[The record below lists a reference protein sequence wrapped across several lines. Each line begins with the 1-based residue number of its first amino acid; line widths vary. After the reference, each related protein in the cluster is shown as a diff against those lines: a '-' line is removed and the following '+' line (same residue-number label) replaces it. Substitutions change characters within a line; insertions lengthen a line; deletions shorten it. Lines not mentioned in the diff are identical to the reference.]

1 MDGAECTKTKS
12 FTMGGLKI
20 IDPEMNRI
28 LMKQMFD
35 IKPIIKEESRGK
47 SQQRHPQG
55 ESPTE
60 EVGQQEANSR
70 SQVLRDCVD
79 TKENDA
85 RLASQ
90 KRRDREARKNKKQA
104 GETADMIETSFQ
116 SVLAILLVRFKIGKD
131 NLDVNSK

>member
-28 LMKQMFD
+28 LMEQMYD
-35 IKPIIKEESRGK
+35 IKPIIKEDREKRQSRG
-47 SQQRHPQG
+47 
-55 ESPTE
+55 ESLTE
-60 EVGQQEANSR
+60 VRQQEDESR
-70 SQVLRDCVD
+70 SQVLRCGVD
-79 TKENDA
+79 TKETDA
-85 RLASQ
+85 RQASQ
-90 KRRDREARKNKKQA
+90 KRRDRESRKNKKQA

-131 NLDVNSK
+131 NLDVNSR

>member
-35 IKPIIKEESRGK
+35 IKPIIKEERENKSRG
-47 SQQRHPQG
+47 QQRHPQG
-55 ESPTE
+55 ESQIG
-60 EVGQQEANSR
+60 VGQER
-70 SQVLRDCVD
+70 EGVD
-79 TKENDA
+79 TKETDA
-85 RLASQ
+85 RQASQ
-90 KRRDREARKNKKQA
+90 KRRDRESRKNKKQA
-104 GETADMIETSFQ
+104 GETADMVETSFQ